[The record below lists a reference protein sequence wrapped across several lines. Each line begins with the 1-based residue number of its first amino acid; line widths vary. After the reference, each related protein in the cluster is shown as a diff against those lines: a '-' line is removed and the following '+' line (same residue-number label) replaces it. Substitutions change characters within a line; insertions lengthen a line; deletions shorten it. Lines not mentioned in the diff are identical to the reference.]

1 MTVAIRFGDV
11 DYKQLAGM
19 RRLLDTASQNFEKNA
34 MLQAQLARER
44 SETDALAHATNILAR
59 ARQPRKDAQGVDV
72 MPGAEDMNRS
82 LVEAG
87 TYASAYAP
95 TRGAQ
100 FAETLSRFKQTI
112 PTPTTAK
119 PERIFQPRRDAKG
132 NIVTE
137 NVGAEKFVVE
147 DETDRGSGTPTGI
160 TRLGE
165 KVTGKD
171 DKEVD
176 PRDTAIKDLRIKTME
191 KGLEGDGKPEKRTI
205 TARLWDGKKPL
216 TRQFSGTKDQLKKVL
231 QSEISSLE
239 KNVNAFGV
247 AKGKEGWI
255 FDLGEEKSW
264 EAFKKDPTEATIEN
278 LPDEIKGFASSY
290 LDLTDKLE
298 TLDNEIDLTEP
309 TETAMPSGMVK
320 TPSGRNV
327 RIVR

>member
-19 RRLLDTASQNFEKNA
+19 RRLLDTATQNFEKNA

-59 ARQPRKDAQGVDV
+59 ARQPRKNAQGVDV
-72 MPGAEDMNRS
+72 MPGAEDVNRA
-82 LVEAG
+82 LVEGG

-100 FAETLSRFKQTI
+100 FAETLSRFKQNI
-112 PTPTTAK
+112 PTPTVAK
-119 PERIFQPRRDAKG
+119 PDRPFQPRRDAKG
-132 NIVTE
+132 NVITKK
-137 NVGAEKFVVE
+137 VGAEEFME
-147 DETDRGSGTPTGI
+147 EEEIDRETGTPTGLVRY
-160 TRLGE
+160 TT

-171 DKEVD
+171 GKEVD
-176 PRDTAIKDLRIKTME
+176 PRDAAIKDLRIKTME
-191 KGLEGDGKPEKRTI
+191 KELAGKDKPEKRTI

-239 KNVNAFGV
+239 KNVTAFEA
-247 AKGKEGWI
+247 AKGGGGFPLTEWGA
-255 FDLGEEKSW
+255 DKSW
-264 EAFKKDPTEATIEN
+264 EEFKKDPTEANIN
-278 LPDEIKGFASSY
+278 DLHKDIKGFASSY

-298 TLDNEIDLTEP
+298 TLENEVDLTE
-309 TETAMPSGMVK
+309 TAAPSGTVK
-320 TPSGRNV
+320 TPSGRTV

>member
-1 MTVAIRFGDV
+1 MAIRFGDV

-19 RRLLDTASQNFEKNA
+19 RRLLDTATQNFEKNA

-59 ARQPRKDAQGVDV
+59 ARQPRKNAQGVDV
-72 MPGAEDMNRS
+72 MPGAEDVNRA

-112 PTPTTAK
+112 PTPTVAK
-119 PERIFQPRRDAKG
+119 PERTFQPRRDEKG
-132 NIVTE
+132 NVITKKI
-137 NVGAEKFVVE
+137 GAEEFIEEEEV
-147 DETDRGSGTPTGI
+147 DRERGATGLVRY
-160 TRLGE
+160 TT
-165 KVTGKD
+165 KVTGKEPKD
-171 DKEVD
+171 VD
-176 PRDTAIKDLRIKTME
+176 PLDEQYKKLRIDTMKKE
-191 KGLEGDGKPEKRTI
+191 LEGKDKPEKRTI

-239 KNVNAFGV
+239 KNVTAFEQ
-247 AKGKEGWI
+247 AKGSGG
-255 FDLGEEKSW
+255 FLGIGADKSW
-264 EAFKKDPTEATIEN
+264 EEFKKDPTEANIN
-278 LPDEIKGFASSY
+278 DLHKDIKGFASSY

-298 TLDNEIDLTEP
+298 TLENEVDLTEP
-309 TETAMPSGMVK
+309 TETATPGRTVK
-320 TPSGRNV
+320 TPSGRTV
-327 RIVR
+327 IIR